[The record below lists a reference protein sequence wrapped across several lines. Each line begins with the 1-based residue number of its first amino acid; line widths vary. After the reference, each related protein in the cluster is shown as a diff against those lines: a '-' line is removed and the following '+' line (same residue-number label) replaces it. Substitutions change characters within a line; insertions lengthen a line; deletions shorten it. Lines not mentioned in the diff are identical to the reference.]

1 MRTINYYS
9 EKPKQKERVV
19 IGNRAVIFIR
29 RNITDESYT
38 DEEGNTVALW
48 SAIEYTTK
56 VNANFKD
63 WQSAEFAQKVIDI
76 DTEAEAKKVRE
87 KRNEL
92 LDETDKE
99 LMADRGHTEE
109 ELEAWKAYRQA
120 LRDIPKQKGFPWEV
134 EFPQKP

>member
-19 IGNRAVIFIR
+19 IDNRAVIFIR

-38 DEEGNTVALW
+38 DEEGNTVERW
-48 SAIEYTTK
+48 SAIEYIAK

-76 DTEAEAKKVRE
+76 DTEKEAKKVRE

-92 LDETDKE
+92 LDMTDKE
-99 LMADRGHTEE
+99 LMADRGHTDE

-134 EFPQKP
+134 EFPTIP